1 MVAVRSAALALA
13 AALLPAA
20 AAADSLSCDGGI
32 VSVGDSKLDLVAKCG
47 WPTLQEDLVGE
58 RTGTVLERRGS
69 VSLQRTVVARVER
82 WTYDFGTGRFIQI
95 AVLEGGKVVRVE
107 RGGYGYGAKPAPER
121 PAIPRARCAE
131 PAFHEGE
138 STYEVLARCGEPAFR
153 DAREEVRARAVGD
166 PHAGIVAVESAST
179 LVEVWTY
186 DFGPGSFVR
195 YLVFEDGRLLRV
207 DTGSHGYAR

>member
-1 MVAVRSAALALA
+1 MLPLRSAALGLA
-13 AALLPAA
+13 AALLPAG

-47 WPTLQEDLVGE
+47 WPTLQEDLAGE
-58 RTGTVLERRGS
+58 RTGAVLERRGS
-69 VSLQRTVVARVER
+69 VSLQRTVVARIER
-82 WTYDFGTGRFIQI
+82 WTYDFGPSRFIQI

-107 RGGYGYGAKPAPER
+107 RGGYGYAARPPVER
-121 PAIPRARCAE
+121 PLIPRARCGD
-131 PAFHEGE
+131 PVFHEGE

-153 DAREEVRARAVGD
+153 DAREDVRTRAVDG
-166 PHAGIVAVESAST
+166 PHGAVVVVDST
-179 LVEVWTY
+179 SVLVEVWTY

-207 DTGSHGYAR
+207 ETGSHGYAR